1 MFEKYKINFMTKVLI
16 VGTGLGG
23 LSTALRLS
31 KKGYAVEM
39 VDKFHQAGGRLNQI
53 KKAGFT
59 FDMAP
64 TFFSMSYEF
73 KELMASCGMEM
84 PFEFVEL
91 DPLYSV
97 NFAGSQKYYQIHK
110 KLSKLAEEFK
120 DVEPGFED
128 KMQRYLKSSGKLFHD
143 VEDIIIRRNFDTK
156 LDYLLQMARVPWGH
170 APKMVRSVWS
180 ELGRYFESEEVKQI
194 FSLVAFF
201 LGATPF
207 DTPAVYTILSYT
219 EMVHDGY
226 HNVRGGMY
234 RIVESLLEELK
245 KEGVEIHYNTE
256 ITDYTEQNGRVTGF
270 TDSSGNTFKADHY
283 VINADAAWFR
293 DAIFKRPEYNQE
305 HLDKMKWTLA
315 PFTIYLGVK
324 GKINTLHHHNYFLGT
339 NFREYAGK
347 IFKNQIS
354 LKKPYYYVN
363 VNSRFNPESAPQ
375 GCESIFIL
383 CPVPDLRFKPDWSD
397 RDVLAS
403 DIIQDLSERSGYD
416 IASNIMTQTVYDPV
430 DWEKTFNLHRGSG
443 LGLAH
448 DLNQMGAFRPKN
460 HDEKFPNVYYVGAST
475 TPGTGLPMVV
485 ISSRLVTERIL
496 KHDRAL

>member
-256 ITDYTEQNGRVTGF
+256 ITDYT
-270 TDSSGNTFKADHY
+270 
-283 VINADAAWFR
+283 
-293 DAIFKRPEYNQE
+293 
-305 HLDKMKWTLA
+305 
-315 PFTIYLGVK
+315 
-324 GKINTLHHHNYFLGT
+324 
-339 NFREYAGK
+339 
-347 IFKNQIS
+347 
-354 LKKPYYYVN
+354 
-363 VNSRFNPESAPQ
+363 
-375 GCESIFIL
+375 
-383 CPVPDLRFKPDWSD
+383 
-397 RDVLAS
+397 
-403 DIIQDLSERSGYD
+403 
-416 IASNIMTQTVYDPV
+416 
-430 DWEKTFNLHRGSG
+430 
-443 LGLAH
+443 
-448 DLNQMGAFRPKN
+448 
-460 HDEKFPNVYYVGAST
+460 
-475 TPGTGLPMVV
+475 
-485 ISSRLVTERIL
+485 
-496 KHDRAL
+496 